1 MPTRNERLADHY
13 LRAAGIVGVYVEAGQ
28 GGARVDWLPVV
39 TIEQPPGRVVVCC
52 ARPTYATH
60 LVGMV
65 APAIEADMD
74 VTDAAT
80 ALLSIARV
88 EGIGLTPHARVVA
101 RAMEAV
107 ATVNAELEKMRHNGG
122 LRALNRQFKAGR
134 GRGGIGLYAD
144 FLHAKKAEMLDVIA
158 TGGKIIFSRSGERR

>member
-13 LRAAGIVGVYVEAGQ
+13 LRAAGIVGVYVEAG
-28 GGARVDWLPVV
+28 RVDWLPVV
-39 TIEQPPGRVVVCC
+39 TIEQPPGRVVLCC

-60 LVGMV
+60 LVDMT

-74 VTDAAT
+74 IAAT
-80 ALLSIARV
+80 VAAIQSIARV
-88 EGIGLTPHARVVA
+88 EGIGLTPHARVIA

-107 ATVNAELEKMRHNGG
+107 ATVNAEMEKMRHNGG

-144 FLHAKKAEMLDVIA
+144 FLHAKKVEMLDMIA
-158 TGGKIIFSRSGERR
+158 TGGRPKKPEKMPDNRENR